1 MGKTNESETEQV
13 LQWIKEYPL
22 VKQEVDTIELAMEQY
37 ALAHAVTP
45 KQEVKIK
52 LFESVNNQPGFTANV
67 IPDASTKIKSI
78 NSRWKMVAAASVII
92 MILSSIGTYVIYNK
106 YKKLDQK
113 MAKIK

>member
-45 KQEVKIK
+45 KQ
-52 LFESVNNQPGFTANV
+52 
-67 IPDASTKIKSI
+67 
-78 NSRWKMVAAASVII
+78 
-92 MILSSIGTYVIYNK
+92 
-106 YKKLDQK
+106 
-113 MAKIK
+113 